1 VKRSSAGRFALIS
14 IAVVLAAIGASLFSA
29 SVAGAARSE
38 FFGIVQGQFNAK
50 GQLDGR
56 DLKKMAAKG
65 VSTHRFELGWKSVM
79 RQQGSFNWSPSDRFI
94 GALASRGI
102 RAAPF
107 VWGSPRW
114 VASNPGRPPID
125 SPAHERAWSNFLKAA
140 VGRYGPGGDYWGR
153 PYHHRFGARARPLPV
168 RSWQVWNEPSLKK
181 YFNPDGSD
189 SQAVKKYARLLR
201 ISHDAIR
208 SRDRSAQIVLA
219 GNPGYPPD
227 GGLRAWGFL
236 DRLYRVPGIKEE
248 FDVAA
253 LHPYASTAWDLG
265 QEVRLVHE
273 VMSAHGDTETPLWLT
288 EFGWGSA
295 PPDRFGINQGI
306 AGQARRLRDSFN
318 LLLRNR
324 AAWNVQR
331 LFWFLWRDP
340 SPESSFAKRCSF
352 CGSAGLVRHDR
363 TAKPAFTAYTR
374 FSADRTRP
382 RAFIT
387 SGPPPGGFTNDATPT
402 FSLASSDPGSTFRC
416 RVGRGKFKPCGTK
429 RRLARL
435 SDGGHLFSVRAIDAA
450 GNGSKIVSR
459 AFTVD
464 THAPR
469 APRITDTDPDSP
481 ANDNLPRV
489 KGTAA
494 SGPAVRLYATA
505 GCTGTPVTSGSAAQ
519 FASPGLGA
527 SVPDDTTTWFSADSR
542 DSAGNVSGCSA
553 PYRYVE
559 STP

>member
-1 VKRSSAGRFALIS
+1 MNRSSDVRSISPILLIVTALVAS
-14 IAVVLAAIGASLFSA
+14 LAAAPA
-29 SVAGAARSE
+29 AGARSE

-56 DLKKMAAKG
+56 DLKMMAAKG
-65 VSTHRFELGWKSVM
+65 VGSHRFELGWKSVV
-79 RQQGSFNWSPSDRFI
+79 REQGTFHWGPSDRFI

-107 VWGSPRW
+107 VWGSPKW

-125 SPAHERAWSNFLKAA
+125 TPGHRQGWENFLKAA
-140 VGRYGPGGDYWGR
+140 VARYGPGGDYWGN
-153 PYHHRFGARARPLPV
+153 PYHRRFGARAAPLPV

-189 SQAVKKYARLLR
+189 AQAVRKYAQLLR

-208 SRDRSAQIVLA
+208 SRDRKAQIVLA

-227 GGLRAWGFL
+227 GGFRAWGFL
-236 DRLYRVPGIKEE
+236 DRLYRVPGVKNN

-265 QEVRLVHE
+265 QEVKLFHA
-273 VMSAHGDTETPLWLT
+273 VMSEHGDADTPLWLT

-295 PPDRFGINQGI
+295 QPDRFGINQGP

-324 AAWNVQR
+324 ASWNVQR

-340 SPESSFAKRCSF
+340 SPDSRFAKRGSF
-352 CGSAGLVRHDR
+352 CGSAGLLRHDR
-363 TAKPAFTAYTR
+363 TPKAAYAAFTR
-374 FSADRTRP
+374 FSADKVPP

-387 SGPPPGGFTNDATPT
+387 SGPRKGGFTNQRSPT
-402 FSLASSDPGSTFRC
+402 FTLSSSDPGSTFTC
-416 RVGRGKFKPCGTK
+416 RVGRGQFKPCQSP
-429 RRLARL
+429 RRLAPL
-435 SDGGHLFSVRAIDAA
+435 ADGAHRFSARAIDPA
-450 GNGSKIVSR
+450 GNKSR
-459 AFTVD
+459 ITTRTFTVD

-469 APRITDTDPDSP
+469 TPRITDTDPDSP
-481 ANDNLPRV
+481 ANHNLPSV
-489 KGTAA
+489 KGSAA
-494 SGPAVRLYATA
+494 SGPVVRLYAGGA
-505 GCTGTPVTSGSAAQ
+505 CTGTPVATGSATQ
-519 FASPGLGA
+519 FASPGL
-527 SVPDDTTTWFSADSR
+527 SVSVADNTTTSFRADSR
-542 DSAGNVSGCSA
+542 DAAGNVSGCSA
-553 PYRYVE
+553 AFTYVE
-559 STP
+559 SSP